1 MGRLVRIP
9 REITADLSNADL
21 EDIPTSGVTIGQG
34 YVSYVQGDGYLERV
48 AKYVPAEVLAFS
60 VFINA
65 ILDQSL
71 KVGGKTAMMAGMSV
85 ATIATAVLIAGTI
98 LTPFF
103 MWYVRR
109 PGDAW
114 GTNAFVSTLLF
125 PFWSYALGSV
135 AFAGYWDGNLA
146 AILLASVSGASGL
159 ISPRKPRGAKR
170 RGKERDYE
178 EYERNRPVASVRD
191 RLALAATAAKTE
203 IVAAPTP
210 APMAVAAGAKK

>member
-1 MGRLVRIP
+1 MGRLVRVP
-9 REITADLSNADL
+9 REVPIDSSAGGLD
-21 EDIPTSGVTIGQG
+21 GVHAGNG
-34 YVSYVQGDGYLERV
+34 YHYYVQADSYLERV

-71 KVGGKTAMMAGMSV
+71 KAGGKTAMMAGMPVS
-85 ATIATAVLIAGTI
+85 TIATAVVIAGTV

-103 MWYVRR
+103 MWYMRR

-125 PFWSYALGSV
+125 PVWSYALGSV

-146 AILLASVSGASGL
+146 AILLASATVVSGLFA
-159 ISPRKPRGAKR
+159 PRLPRAAKR
-170 RGKERDYE
+170 RKERERDFE
-178 EYERNRPVASVRD
+178 EERVRAVATRPH
-191 RLALAATAAKTE
+191 LAATTPPAGKDPVPLP
-203 IVAAPTP
+203 VAA
-210 APMAVAAGAKK
+210 AAGKK